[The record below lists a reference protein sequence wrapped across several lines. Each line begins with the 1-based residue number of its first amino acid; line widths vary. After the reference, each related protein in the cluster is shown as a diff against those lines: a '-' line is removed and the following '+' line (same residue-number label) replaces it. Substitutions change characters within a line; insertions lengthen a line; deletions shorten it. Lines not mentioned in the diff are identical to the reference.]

1 MFRSGQLPIAIYLA
15 PVVLLT
21 FIGGLCVIF
30 WMASSRRRRI
40 EAEIASWNKAE
51 GAARGL
57 HLALGGEGG
66 AAPDQFWLSWRMRRP
81 RYNTWGGNMA
91 RVSRWVLV
99 LVLVLRYWY
108 LSVCRRGEI
117 QSLYCSPMIHLYVNP
132 SARQEWENSL
142 LQKTQPQQ
150 QQQQPTAPSAPGGGV
165 GGGGWHLD
173 QPPPYSTVIQK
184 E

>member
-1 MFRSGQLPIAIYLA
+1 MRSSTEYSWRPGVRLSRSWSHPSPSSFCQQLLGSQPSHPQGTYNLHKSFSRSEIYKMFRSGQLPIAIYLA

-81 RYNTWGGNMA
+81 RTMKLRVSSANFTLEGGSLQIVENDSLVWLHYIYNTSYF
-91 RVSRWVLV
+91 V
-99 LVLVLRYWY
+99 
-108 LSVCRRGEI
+108 
-117 QSLYCSPMIHLYVNP
+117 
-132 SARQEWENSL
+132 
-142 LQKTQPQQ
+142 
-150 QQQQPTAPSAPGGGV
+150 PT
-165 GGGGWHLD
+165 
-173 QPPPYSTVIQK
+173 
-184 E
+184 